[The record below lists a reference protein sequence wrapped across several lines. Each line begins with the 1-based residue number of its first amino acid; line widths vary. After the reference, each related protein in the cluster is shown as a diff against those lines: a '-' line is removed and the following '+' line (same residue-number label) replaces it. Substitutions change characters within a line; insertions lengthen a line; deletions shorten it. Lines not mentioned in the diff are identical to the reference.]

1 MITRKLLKTSLFC
14 RKINIFN
21 IKLRYNI
28 TMKVYIIWLLGVIVW
43 NFLFPSAA
51 PIEDV
56 IMAVLLSFLSIGL
69 KKVFK

>member
-1 MITRKLLKTSLFC
+1 MFILSI
-14 RKINIFN
+14 INIFN

-28 TMKVYIIWLLGVIVW
+28 TMKVYIIWLLGVTAW
-43 NFLFPSAA
+43 NFLVPDAT

-56 IMAVLLSFLSIGL
+56 IVAMLLSFLSISL

>member
-1 MITRKLLKTSLFC
+1 VHRFILS
-14 RKINIFN
+14 KINIFN

-28 TMKVYIIWLLGVIVW
+28 TMKVYIIWLLGVTAW
-43 NFLFPSAA
+43 NFLVPDAT

-56 IMAVLLSFLSIGL
+56 IVAVFLSFLNIGL

>member
-1 MITRKLLKTSLFC
+1 MHEFILS
-14 RKINIFN
+14 KINIFN

-43 NFLFPSAA
+43 NFLVPGAA

-56 IMAVLLSFLSIGL
+56 IVAMLLSFLSIGL